1 MYDAVASGGM
11 ATVHLGCLTGA
22 AGFTRIVAIKALRP
36 QYAEDADFVSMFI
49 DEARVASRIH
59 HPNVVPTLD
68 VITKAGELYT
78 VMEYVHGE
86 TLSRLIRA
94 GGAIAPPIVS
104 AIVRDVLLG
113 LHAAHEATD
122 EKGDSLNVVHRDV
135 SPQNVIVGV
144 DGIARVLDFGV
155 AKAAGRVQTTREG
168 QVKGKLAYMAP
179 EQLQGNVTPRADIF
193 AVGVLLWEALVGE
206 RMFKGTETEIVF
218 KVLQAPSEPP
228 SKVKEGVPEAI
239 DAIALRALAK
249 KPEER
254 FENAREMA
262 DALVA
267 ACPPASSTEVGAW
280 VSMQAAKVLEDRRT
294 LVREIESSANVLPE
308 KAEAVTVVTPP
319 EKQKRGRVVMFAVA
333 GVVALAVL
341 GTIAVLAF
349 GNTKHETAQTPAPTT
364 SASATVVVT
373 ASAPVPTISAAPTM
387 SAAPAIRVVTPAT
400 ATARP
405 KATAKPTVTAT
416 TPDHI

>member
-1 MYDAVASGGM
+1 M

-68 VITKAGELYT
+68 VITKAGELFT

-86 TLSRLIRA
+86 ALSRLIRA
-94 GGAIAPPIVS
+94 GGAIAPPIAS

-122 EKGDSLNVVHRDV
+122 ERGESLNVVHRDV

-144 DGIARVLDFGV
+144 DGVARVLDFGV

-179 EQLQGNVTPRADIF
+179 EQLQGSVTPRADIF
-193 AVGVLLWEALVGE
+193 AAGVLLWESLVGE

-218 KVLQAPSEPP
+218 KVLQAPTDPP
-228 SKVKEGVPEAI
+228 SRVKEGVPEAI
-239 DAIALRALAK
+239 DAVTLRALEK
-249 KPEER
+249 KPEGR
-254 FENAREMA
+254 FTTAREMA

-267 ACPPASSTEVGAW
+267 ACPPASTTEVGAW
-280 VSMQAAKVLEDRRT
+280 VSLQAAKVLEDRRT

-308 KAEAVTVVTPP
+308 SPATMVVSSP
-319 EKQKRGRVVMFAVA
+319 KNKRGRVVLFAVA
-333 GVVALAVL
+333 AAVGLAVL

-349 GNTKHETAQTPAPTT
+349 GNTKPETARAPA
-364 SASATVVVT
+364 SASATATAT
-373 ASAPVPTISAAPTM
+373 ASSSAASTPATSVSVTPTTV
-387 SAAPAIRVVTPAT
+387 APPIRVVTPT
-400 ATARP
+400 SRP
-405 KATAKPTVTAT
+405 KATAKPPAAASSA
-416 TPDHI
+416 PDHI